1 MMRVILLP
9 SAFVVALGLV
19 AACTGTDR
27 RGPPATEVAFSPA
40 AARGQ
45 QSFMLHCNQCH
56 PRGQA
61 AMAPGINNKP
71 LPGWLIAFQ
80 VRNGLG
86 AMPAFDRA
94 TIPEDELED
103 LVTYLIELRR
113 GG

>member
-1 MMRVILLP
+1 MTRTIRLH
-9 SAFVVALGLV
+9 SALVVVLALV

-27 RGPPATEVAFSPA
+27 RGPPVTEVALSPA

-45 QSFMLHCNQCH
+45 QSFMLHCNHCH

-94 TIPEDELED
+94 AIPEDELED
-103 LVTYLIELRR
+103 LVTYLLELRR